1 MGLLALLGGATFFG
15 VLAMSGKSEKDV
27 LATTAAVST
36 SSPPVRATLAAKAT
50 AHPIASRVPTPP
62 APDLHN
68 SGPEPAIPDAAS
80 ASQDA
85 RQLAALPRKPVTPS
99 TRVVKQGVLC
109 APSGSR
115 GRTAGGRTMICEP
128 SGSDN
133 RNRWKPA

>member
-1 MGLLALLGGATFFG
+1 MGFLALLGGATFFG

-27 LATTAAVST
+27 LANTAAVSS

-62 APDLHN
+62 APDLDN
-68 SGPEPAIPDAAS
+68 AGPEPEIPDPVS
-80 ASQDA
+80 SSEDA
-85 RQLAALPRKPVTPS
+85 RQLGALPRKPVTPS
-99 TRVVKQGVLC
+99 TRVVKQGELC
-109 APSGSR
+109 APSGVR
-115 GRTAGGRTMICEP
+115 ARTAGGRMMICEP